1 MKRILYF
8 AIFLSALSLQM
19 ACNKDDAND
28 KNKPFIVI
36 NGNPYV
42 NWPLGSEYVDQ
53 GAKVFDVNT
62 TNDTIDISYQLN
74 TTTNIDAN
82 LEGTYEVKYNASD
95 EDGNNADEKIRTV
108 KVLIAK

>member
-1 MKRILYF
+1 
-8 AIFLSALSLQM
+8 M
-19 ACNKDDAND
+19 ACNKDDSND

-36 NGNPYV
+36 NGNPFV
-42 NWPLGSEYVDQ
+42 NWPLGSEFVDQ
-53 GAKVFDVNT
+53 GAKVFDVSS
-62 TNDTIDISYQLN
+62 TNDTIDISFQLN
-74 TTTNIDAN
+74 TNSNVNPD